1 MIEAC
6 RKERKKRIIT
16 KELYNKIVPQDVI
29 VKKVEEIETYDE
41 LGNMSVKR
49 ITHRVNVTKLVN
61 ETAKVVLADVA
72 RKKIQELEN
81 IFKKENEK

>member
-6 RKERKKRIIT
+6 KKEEPKRIIT
-16 KELYNKIVPQDVI
+16 EELAQKITPQDVI
-29 VKKVEEIETYDE
+29 VNKIELQKTYDE
-41 LGNMSVKR
+41 NGTLTIKR
-49 ITHRVNVTKLVN
+49 ITHKVNITKLVN

-81 IFKKENEK
+81 IFKKENK

>member
-6 RKERKKRIIT
+6 RKEQPNREIT
-16 KELYNKIVPQDVI
+16 EKLAEKMTPQDVI
-29 VKKVEEIETYDE
+29 VKRTEEIVSYEE
-41 LGNMSVKR
+41 NGNMTVKR
-49 ITHRVNVTKLVN
+49 ITQRVNITKLVN

-81 IFKKENEK
+81 IFKKENKK